1 MTDRPQRRVPPPAV
15 TEEPAQQA
23 PEAPSAP
30 LPLLDPEQLWSGR
43 IRVSDQ
49 LGQGGMSYVL
59 RGTDTKLRRE
69 LALKVTPLP
78 RQQMPKDHL
87 ARFVEEAQITAQL
100 EHPNIVPIHDYGIAP
115 DGRVFFSMKLVRGK
129 SLESI
134 LADRARAD
142 PTTVSEFGLRRLLDV
157 FLQVCQALEYA
168 HARGVIHRDLKPAN
182 IMVGDYGEV
191 LVVDW
196 GVAKLLASPDP
207 TDAVSTGATG
217 SFADTGSFTD
227 ADETEPPP
235 DSAVLDEAPHPGSH
249 SPHVT
254 SLRKGADHWA
264 TQLGTVIGTPVYMS
278 PEQARG
284 APVDQRADLYALG
297 VILYEIL
304 CGQVPFD
311 DEDPLALLER
321 VRNETPR
328 RPSELNPSTPLALE
342 AVALQLLDKDPEQ
355 RLTIPQVRT
364 HLQNYVEGIGRDY
377 RRPSLWSGA
386 LWTIGGLGLFAF
398 LVWYLTGQSIAALFV
413 LAPPTV
419 LNAVGWFLLIVAL
432 GYPLW
437 AAPRAF
443 ASARAER
450 GRFRPAGPDE
460 TFISGYFAHRTLAAA
475 VAPLSQ
481 LVFLVELMFLAATEV
496 PRQSL
501 SSDLVPQL
509 TRQLR
514 AEWAQSLIVILI
526 FLFVYLLLLFT
537 EVRFA
542 RRIDRYELLVDRPRW
557 EAVWP
562 VFLILVLLLT
572 IGATDV
578 LDWALVHPGHD
589 LLSFL
594 RELVLTQPLN
604 LFDIG
609 KTLVFQGTFL
619 FGVAAGALLLAFPF
633 AEILA
638 ALRLPFQPTDEA
650 SVRNRAQYFL
660 RSLAVFRVARV
671 QWLYGGAMIGSLT
684 ALTILSED
692 ASPSLVEQVLYIVG
706 PTSIGFMGYSLL
718 KRTAH
723 GYLANSPAVARLVER
738 AVQKAH
744 LAQAHANANQLEA
757 TPWRHRLFA
766 LLLPVACIAAYL
778 LWTGSGLHQ
787 QAIQRLV
794 MPVTTKGWLL
804 ILPYALL
811 VPVLLLRDPVHL
823 TLARRRLR
831 AGRNTATSAGPR
843 TPTIPPTS

>member
-1 MTDRPQRRVPPPAV
+1 
-15 TEEPAQQA
+15 
-23 PEAPSAP
+23 
-30 LPLLDPEQLWSGR
+30 
-43 IRVSDQ
+43 
-49 LGQGGMSYVL
+49 MSYVL

-196 GVAKLLASPDP
+196 GVAKLLARPEP
-207 TDAVSTGATG
+207 TDTSVSTSATG
-217 SFADTGSFTD
+217 SLSDTGSFGD
-227 ADETEPPP
+227 AGSFGSSGETEPPLE
-235 DSAVLDEAPHPGSH
+235 STALDEPPRPGSQ

-278 PEQARG
+278 PEQAQG
-284 APVDQRADLYALG
+284 APVDERADLYALG

-304 CGQVPFD
+304 SGQVPFD
-311 DEDPLALLER
+311 DEDPLTLLDR
-321 VRNETPR
+321 VRTEIPR
-328 RPSELNPSTPLALE
+328 RPSELNSSTPLALE

-364 HLQNYVEGIGRDY
+364 HLQNYVEGVGRDY

-386 LWTIGGLGLFAF
+386 LWTFGGLGLFAF

-419 LNAVGWFLLIVAL
+419 LNAVGWFLLILAL

-437 AAPRAF
+437 SAPRAF
-443 ASARAER
+443 TSSRAER
-450 GRFRPAGPDE
+450 GRFRPASPEE

-481 LVFLVELMFLAATEV
+481 LVFLVELVFLAATQA

-501 SSDLVPQL
+501 SSELVPQL

-526 FLFVYLLLLFT
+526 LLFIYLLLLFT

-589 LLSFL
+589 LFSFL

-650 SVRNRAQYFL
+650 SVRNGSQYFL

-706 PTSIGFMGYSLL
+706 PTCIGFLGYSLL

-723 GYLANSPAVARLVER
+723 GYLAHSPAVARLVDR
-738 AVQKAH
+738 AVHKAR
-744 LAQAHANANQLEA
+744 LAQAQANVSQLETA
-757 TPWRHRLFA
+757 PWRHRLFA

-787 QAIQRLV
+787 QAIQQLV

-811 VPVLLLRDPVHL
+811 VPVLLLRDPLHL
-823 TLARRRLR
+823 ALARRRLR
-831 AGRNTATSAGPR
+831 AGQSPG
-843 TPTIPPTS
+843 

>member
-1 MTDRPQRRVPPPAV
+1 MTDRSQHKDPPLGGAPGVVPGVAPGVAEDP
-15 TEEPAQQA
+15 TQFA
-23 PEAPSAP
+23 PEAPSAQR
-30 LPLLDPEQLWSGR
+30 PLLDPEQLWSGR
-43 IRVSDQ
+43 IRASEE

-59 RGTDTKLRRE
+59 RGTDTKLRRD

-78 RQQMPKDHL
+78 RQQMQRDHL
-87 ARFVEEAQITAQL
+87 ARFIEEAQITAQL
-100 EHPNIVPIHDYGIAP
+100 EHPNVVPVHDYGIAP
-115 DGRVFFSMKLVRGK
+115 DGRIFFSMKLVRGK

-134 LADRARAD
+134 LEDRARAD
-142 PTTVSEFGLRRLLDV
+142 PTTPSEFGLRRLLDV

-196 GVAKLLASPDP
+196 GVAKLVERREPASAPVSTSSTGSMSDSEAPTAPTQTSDSMRPGAPSPD
-207 TDAVSTGATG
+207 
-217 SFADTGSFTD
+217 
-227 ADETEPPP
+227 
-235 DSAVLDEAPHPGSH
+235 
-249 SPHVT
+249 VT
-254 SLRKGADHWA
+254 SLRKGADRWA
-264 TQLGTVIGTPVYMS
+264 TQMGTVIGTPVYMS
-278 PEQARG
+278 PEQAQG
-284 APVDQRADLYALG
+284 APVDERADLYALG

-311 DEDPLALLER
+311 GNDPTELLDR
-321 VRNETPR
+321 VRTERPR

-342 AVALQLLDKDPEQ
+342 AVALQLLEKEPER
-355 RLTIPQVRT
+355 RLPIPQIRT
-364 HLQNYVEGIGRDY
+364 HLQNYIEGIGRDY
-377 RRPSLWSGA
+377 QRPSLWSSA
-386 LWTIGGLGLFAF
+386 LWTVGGLGLFAF

-419 LNAVGWFLLIVAL
+419 LNAVGWFLLVVTL

-437 AAPRAF
+437 AAPRALGQSRSERDRF
-443 ASARAER
+443 QPASSE
-450 GRFRPAGPDE
+450 E
-460 TFISGYFAHRTLAAA
+460 TFISGYFAHRTFAAA
-475 VAPLSQ
+475 VAPLLQ
-481 LVFLVELMFLAATEV
+481 LVFLVELVFLAATQATQ
-496 PRQSL
+496 QSV
-501 SSDLVPQL
+501 SSLELVPQI

-572 IGATDV
+572 IGATDI
-578 LDWALVHPGHD
+578 LDWALAHPGND
-589 LLSFL
+589 VLSFL

-604 LFDIG
+604 VFDIG

-619 FGVAAGALLLAFPF
+619 LGVAGGALLLAFPF

-638 ALRLPFQPTDEA
+638 ALRLPYQPTDEA

-692 ASPSLVEQVLYIVG
+692 ASASLVEQVLYIVG
-706 PTSIGFMGYSLL
+706 PSFIGFFGYTVI
-718 KRTAH
+718 KRKAQ
-723 GYLANSPAVARLVER
+723 GYLAHAPAVARLVEH
-738 AVQKAH
+738 AVQQAH
-744 LAQAHANANQLEA
+744 LAQTQANASQIEGA
-757 TPWRHRLFA
+757 PWRHRLFA

-787 QAIQRLV
+787 QAIQQLI

-811 VPVLLLRDPVHL
+811 VPTLLVRDPL
-823 TLARRRLR
+823 QLALAKRRLR
-831 AGRNTATSAGPR
+831 SAQNASS
-843 TPTIPPTS
+843 T